1 MPWALAM
8 VEEALALALAWRKT
22 SWMRM
27 ALEAQQVVAQQK
39 VRFPGQ
45 PGIPKPK
52 QANRQLLMG
61 HLPKVHQTQLSDP
74 DPRLLPSQWRR
85 RYYRRQANSRRPQ
98 RRGEIICPVIH
109 RWRVPGGARTA
120 WWDVRERGHALWEL

>member
-1 MPWALAM
+1 MMPWALAM

-74 DPRLLPSQWRR
+74 DPRLLPSHLGLHHQ
-85 RYYRRQANSRRPQ
+85 YQHHHDHYQQLCASKVVAKIAQ
-98 RRGEIICPVIH
+98 
-109 RWRVPGGARTA
+109 TMKSQT
-120 WWDVRERGHALWEL
+120 LQ